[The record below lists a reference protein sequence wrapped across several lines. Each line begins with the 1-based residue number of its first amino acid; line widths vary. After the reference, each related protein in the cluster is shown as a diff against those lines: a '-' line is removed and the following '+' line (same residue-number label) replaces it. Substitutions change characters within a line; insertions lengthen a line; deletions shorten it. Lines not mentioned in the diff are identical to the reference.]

1 MVKKIDLEFI
11 AIKERT
17 HMSTNIKEKLTLT
30 KSFNTLFMQFMDD
43 VVLILPNESEYKKD
57 VKQARNYFELLKNMN
72 PSLIIKIWFSNIFLP
87 YQKEIQ
93 SNDIVSFM
101 LKKNY
106 ENDLSTLG
114 NAKDV
119 IEIVNNLKGPIGSMT
134 EDQKDLMMQ
143 YLRKLSILSKSY
155 MEL

>member
-1 MVKKIDLEFI
+1 
-11 AIKERT
+11 
-17 HMSTNIKEKLTLT
+17 
-30 KSFNTLFMQFMDD
+30 MQFMDD

-87 YQKEIQ
+87 YHKEIQ
-93 SNDIVSFM
+93 SNDIVSFV
-101 LKKNY
+101 LTKNY
-106 ENDLSTLG
+106 ENDLSNLG

-119 IEIVNNLKGPIGSMT
+119 IEIVNNLKGPIRSMT
-134 EDQKDLMMQ
+134 EDQKDVMMQ

>member
-1 MVKKIDLEFI
+1 MSTI
-11 AIKERT
+11 IKER
-17 HMSTNIKEKLTLT
+17 LTLT

-43 VVLILPNESEYKKD
+43 VVVILPNDSQYKKD

-72 PSLIIKIWFSNIFLP
+72 PALIIKIWFSNIFLP

-155 MEL
+155 MELP